1 VPEIEALEV
10 ILLIYSYKEFTP
22 RVASDVFIAPGVHI
36 IGRVAIEEGSSIW
49 FNTVVRGDINEVR
62 IGRFT
67 NIQDN
72 CVVHVDGDFPTVV
85 GDYVL
90 VGHKAILHGCTVG
103 NGALIGMGATL
114 LDGSRIGENA
124 LVGAGA
130 LVREGGEIPPGTL
143 AVGSPARVVRELKQG
158 EIDRIRHAT
167 EIYAQRA
174 QEYRTSL
181 RQNNSS

>member
-1 VPEIEALEV
+1 MLYQYLDYRPD
-10 ILLIYSYKEFTP
+10 
-22 RVASDVFIAPGVHI
+22 VAPDVFVAPGVHI
-36 IGRVAIEEGSSIW
+36 IGKVKIAAGSSIW
-49 FNTVVRGDINEVR
+49 FNTVVRGDVNEIT

-72 CVVHVDGDFPTVV
+72 ATVHTDPCFPTVI

-90 VGHKAILHGCTVG
+90 VGHKAILHGCVVG

-114 LDGSRIGENA
+114 LDGAQVGENA

-130 LVREGGEIPPGTL
+130 LVREGDEIPAGTL
-143 AVGSPARVVRELKQG
+143 AVGTPARVVRELKSE
-158 EIDRIRHAT
+158 EIARIRHVT

-174 QEYRTSL
+174 QEYIRSL
-181 RQNNSS
+181 KQL